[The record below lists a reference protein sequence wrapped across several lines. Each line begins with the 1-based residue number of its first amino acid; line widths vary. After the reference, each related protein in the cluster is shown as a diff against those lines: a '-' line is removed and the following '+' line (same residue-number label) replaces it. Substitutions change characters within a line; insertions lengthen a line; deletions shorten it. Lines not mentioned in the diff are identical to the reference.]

1 MIGHLL
7 HNNVRNSLLL
17 EHGCEKTLIAYFDK
31 IVYNIILIIIYYYLL
46 FFLFSFS
53 IYFIVFIVDERYEYE
68 HQRLWSSLHSN

>member
-31 IVYNIILIIIYYYLL
+31 IVYNIILIIIYCFYY
-46 FFLFSFS
+46 
-53 IYFIVFIVDERYEYE
+53 R
-68 HQRLWSSLHSN
+68 